1 MTPSDPNRRLK
12 ILVVDDHALVREAV
26 ADQLSREEDFEVVGT
41 ASEAG
46 DVLRMAP
53 ELKPDVVIMDI
64 DMPGMICFD
73 AAHRLTVH
81 DEGPLIIFLSAFF
94 HDHYIEQALRVKARG
109 YVVKTD
115 PPSTL
120 IEAIREVAAGG
131 SYFSEKVRARLVVG
145 DGRVELAEEG
155 RTAVSL
161 LTQREVEVL
170 RYIAQGLSKK
180 EIAATMH
187 LSTKTVE
194 NHSARLMAKL
204 DIHDRVELARF
215 AIREGLAEA

>member
-1 MTPSDPNRRLK
+1 MSPGIENKKLK
-12 ILVVDDHALVREAV
+12 ILVVDDHTLVREAI
-26 ADQLSREEDFEVVGT
+26 AEQLSREEGFEVVGT
-41 ASEAG
+41 ASEAE
-46 DVLRMAP
+46 DVLRMVP
-53 ELKPDVVIMDI
+53 KLKPDVVIMDI

-73 AAHRLTVH
+73 AAQRLTVD

-131 SYFSEKVRARLVVG
+131 SYFSDKVRARMVVG
-145 DGRVELAEEG
+145 DGQVELAEDG
-155 RTAVSL
+155 HTVVSL
-161 LTQREVEVL
+161 LTQREIEVL